1 MSIDPE
7 LLILDEPTI
16 GIDIKSREEIIENV
30 NKITKEKN
38 TSVLYLTND
47 FDELLRTV
55 DRILF
60 FKDGRLLR
68 DVRNQNLS
76 HEDVI
81 QIRDSVGTE
90 KEEKRTE
97 EV

>member
-1 MSIDPE
+1 MLFRS
-7 LLILDEPTI
+7 TI

-30 NKITKEKN
+30 NKTTKEN
-38 TSVLYLTND
+38 LTSVLYLTND

-60 FKDGRLLR
+60 FKDGKLVQ
-68 DVRNQNLS
+68 DVRNDHLS

-81 QIRDSVGTE
+81 RIRDSVTE
-90 KEEKRTE
+90 KSQNNYQ
-97 EV
+97 EVLP

>member
-1 MSIDPE
+1 MAKSVSIDRE

-60 FKDGRLLR
+60 FRDGRLLR
-68 DVRNQNLS
+68 DVRNQN
-76 HEDVI
+76 I
-81 QIRDSVGTE
+81 
-90 KEEKRTE
+90 
-97 EV
+97 